1 MTFLS
6 QAPLLGSLLLPHGA
20 FQEHAAHTLE
30 WSGMLSSKGSSGTC
44 MPEGGFP
51 HSYRP
56 LSRRTQS
63 PPYVGMGHFSVVWWH
78 CLMASVGDGLLVL
91 LIFLAGWL
99 ALHRR
104 DWINRP
110 GIRGYVLML
119 AVGLSTSVSVEW
131 VAVHVMG
138 EWAYTAQMPLVPG
151 LGVGVMPVAQMLVLP
166 PLIFRIV
173 AVWRR
178 RASTGPYN

>member
-1 MTFLS
+1 MT
-6 QAPLLGSLLLPHGA
+6 A
-20 FQEHAAHTLE
+20 TI
-30 WSGMLSSKGSSGTC
+30 GSSS
-44 MPEGGFP
+44 EGNVEVPVKVRQQRQLLAIFVVAVLF
-51 HSYRP
+51 SYP
-56 LSRRTQS
+56 WELAQS
-63 PPYVGMGHFSVVWWH
+63 PLYAGMGHFSLIWWH
-78 CLMASVGDGLLVL
+78 CFIASGGDGLLVL

-104 DWINRP
+104 DWIDRP

-119 AVGLSTSVSVEW
+119 AVGGSIGVGVEW

-151 LGVGVMPVAQMLVLP
+151 LGVGVVPVAQMLVLP

-178 RASTGPYN
+178 RASKGPYN